1 MSVDIGTQ
9 NQLITQATVKI
20 RTNKSFRSYPSSPP
34 NVSGTPQLTK
44 DKQRSLYLPTSECA
58 ASRSC
63 TISLTLA
70 LPCVGVKLSDVL
82 LVLE

>member
-34 NVSGTPQLTK
+34 NVSGTP
-44 DKQRSLYLPTSECA
+44 
-58 ASRSC
+58 
-63 TISLTLA
+63 
-70 LPCVGVKLSDVL
+70 
-82 LVLE
+82 